1 MEEKE
6 YIKGRGSQL
15 NTSNRFLKNEIVQ
28 EHFEGID
35 EGLQNHH
42 STKLYFE
49 TPKKIVNKVE
59 SPDIPGDYSMNP
71 YQGCEHGCIYCY
83 ARNTHEYWGFSA
95 GLDFEQKIIVKKN
108 APEILKKQLSGK
120 NWKVSPIMFSGNT
133 DCYQPIEKKLEITR
147 KMLEVLVDFKHPVSI
162 ITKNSLILRDLDLLI
177 ELNKNN
183 LVHVMVSI
191 TTLNEELRQKLEPRT
206 TTAFQRLKV
215 LKTLFENG
223 IPCGVMTAPI
233 IPGLNSMEIPNLLKA
248 ASENGA
254 SSVGY
259 TMVRLNGSIRT
270 IFEDWLEKNFPDA
283 KEKIIHQ
290 IEDAHGGKTNDSR
303 FGTRMKGEGN
313 IAMALNRLFK
323 ISKAKYF
330 PKESEF
336 EFNLDAF
343 SVPGEG
349 KQMGLF

>member
-1 MEEKE
+1 MSQNE

-15 NTSNRFLKNEIVQ
+15 NTDNRFLKNSLVQ
-28 EHFEGID
+28 EHMEGID
-35 EGLQNHH
+35 EELQENHK
-42 STKLYFE
+42 TKLYFE

-108 APEILKKQLSGK
+108 AADLLKKQLSGK

-147 KMLEVLVDFKHPVSI
+147 KMLEVLVEFRHPVGI
-162 ITKNSLILRDLDLLI
+162 ITKNSLILRDLDLLR
-177 ELNKNN
+177 ELNKHQI
-183 LVHVMVSI
+183 VHVMISI
-191 TTLNEELRQKLEPRT
+191 TTLKEELRQKLEPRT
-206 TTAFQRLKV
+206 ATAMQRLKV
-215 LKTLFENG
+215 LKTLSDNG
-223 IPCGVMTAPI
+223 IPCGVLTAPI
-233 IPGLNSMEIPNLLKA
+233 IPGLNSMEIPEILKS

-254 SSVGY
+254 KAVGY
-259 TMVRLNGSIRT
+259 TMVRLNGSIRA

-313 IAMALNRLFK
+313 MAMAINRLFK

-330 PKESEF
+330 PNESDF

-343 SVPGEG
+343 RIPGSST
-349 KQMGLF
+349 QLDLF

>member
-1 MEEKE
+1 
-6 YIKGRGSQL
+6 
-15 NTSNRFLKNEIVQ
+15 
-28 EHFEGID
+28 
-35 EGLQNHH
+35 
-42 STKLYFE
+42 
-49 TPKKIVNKVE
+49 
-59 SPDIPGDYSMNP
+59 
-71 YQGCEHGCIYCY
+71 
-83 ARNTHEYWGFSA
+83 
-95 GLDFEQKIIVKKN
+95 
-108 APEILKKQLSGK
+108 
-120 NWKVSPIMFSGNT
+120 
-133 DCYQPIEKKLEITR
+133 
-147 KMLEVLVDFKHPVSI
+147 
-162 ITKNSLILRDLDLLI
+162 
-177 ELNKNN
+177 
-183 LVHVMVSI
+183 
-191 TTLNEELRQKLEPRT
+191 
-206 TTAFQRLKV
+206 
-215 LKTLFENG
+215 
-223 IPCGVMTAPI
+223 
-233 IPGLNSMEIPNLLKA
+233 MEIPNLLKA